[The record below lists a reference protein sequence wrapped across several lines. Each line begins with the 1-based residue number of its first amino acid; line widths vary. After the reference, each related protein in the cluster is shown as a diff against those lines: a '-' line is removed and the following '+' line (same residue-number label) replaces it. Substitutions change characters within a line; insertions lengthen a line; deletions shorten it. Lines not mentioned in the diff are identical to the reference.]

1 MNIKIIIMILAAL
14 ASVSYGEFDDS
25 ALWRYYIPP
34 ADEGSESFNVNRDGI
49 KSMFLHS
56 NLHGIKS
63 LNWNFISLRYNSG
76 AAGFGMEFSSVGY
89 KEYYRRN
96 KYRARVEYR
105 FRENIRIAPLI
116 EIATEEF
123 GEYGRYTGSSGE
135 IHINYIRNSLAGG
148 IGITDI
154 QFTQPYD
161 GFDKGGFKPFL
172 FGSWIFDEGLILTI
186 GARRFENRRTRWIFD
201 QTISVNRYLVLN
213 FGYMNNPSDIY
224 GGPVLTVNKISFIIT
239 YSSISG
245 LDDSV
250 ILGISFGE

>member
-1 MNIKIIIMILAAL
+1 MIFRAAFLIFLAF
-14 ASVSYGEFDDS
+14 VSISHGEFDDS
-25 ALWRYYIPP
+25 ALWRYYIPGT
-34 ADEGSESFNVNRDGI
+34 AEDGKKFIVDDDGI

-56 NLHGIKS
+56 NFHGIES

-96 KYRARVEYR
+96 KYRAQVDYR
-105 FRENIRIAPLI
+105 LRENIRIAPMI
-116 EIATEEF
+116 EITTEEF
-123 GEYGRYTGSSGE
+123 GEYGRYTASSGE
-135 IHINYIRNSLAGG
+135 IYINYIRNNLAGG

-154 QFTQPYD
+154 QFRQPYEK
-161 GFDKGGFKPFL
+161 FDNHGLHSFI
-172 FGSWIFDEGLILTI
+172 FGSWIFDEGLILTA
-186 GARRFENRRTRWIFD
+186 GVRRFDNRRTRWIFD

-224 GGPVLTVNKISFIIT
+224 GGPVLTVDKISFIIT

-250 ILGISFGE
+250 ILGISFGG